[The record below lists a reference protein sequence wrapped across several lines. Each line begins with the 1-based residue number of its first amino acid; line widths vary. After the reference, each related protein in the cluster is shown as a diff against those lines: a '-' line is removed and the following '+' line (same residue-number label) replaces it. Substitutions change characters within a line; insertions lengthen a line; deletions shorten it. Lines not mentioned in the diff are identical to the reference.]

1 MSESNEARAETAPTL
16 PEAPESPESP
26 ELPAERVRGAVRVL
40 VRLRR
45 VMERADTGVTLPQY
59 QLLALV
65 GLRGERSARLA
76 ERLAV
81 RKPTVTAT
89 ADGLVAAGLLER
101 QAEDGDRR
109 VVRLRLTEAGLA
121 AADRAERA
129 LAEAV
134 GPLLAESGD
143 PGALLD
149 LLDAVGEAL
158 DRRAEEHLARKLAP
172 PVAGEQRR

>member
-1 MSESNEARAETAPTL
+1 MSESNEEHAGPAATL
-16 PEAPESPESP
+16 VPGA
-26 ELPAERVRGAVRVL
+26 ELPVERVRAAVRIL

-45 VMERADTGVTLPQY
+45 VMERTDTGVTLTQY

-101 QAEDGDRR
+101 EAEDGDRR
-109 VVRLRLTEAGLA
+109 VVRLRLTEAGMA
-121 AADRAERA
+121 AADQAERA
-129 LAEAV
+129 LAGTI
-134 GPLLAESGD
+134 GPLLASVED
-143 PGALLD
+143 PFALLD
-149 LLDAVGEAL
+149 LLDGVGEAL
-158 DRRAEEHLARKLAP
+158 DERAERQLERHRKHHT
-172 PVAGEQRR
+172 EKDQRHAEKDH

>member
-1 MSESNEARAETAPTL
+1 
-16 PEAPESPESP
+16 
-26 ELPAERVRGAVRVL
+26 VRIL

-101 QAEDGDRR
+101 EAEDGDRR
-109 VVRLRLTEAGLA
+109 VVRLRLTDAGMA
-121 AADRAERA
+121 AADQAEQA
-129 LAEAV
+129 LADAV

-143 PGALLD
+143 PFALLD
-149 LLDAVGEAL
+149 LLDGVGEAL
-158 DRRAEEHLARKLAP
+158 DRRVEARMEHRHKHHGERRDGVQP
-172 PVAGEQRR
+172 TPEPEPVAS

>member
-1 MSESNEARAETAPTL
+1 MSESNEAGVAMAD
-16 PEAPESPESP
+16 AP
-26 ELPAERVRGAVRVL
+26 ELPADRVRGAVRVL

-45 VMERADTGVTLPQY
+45 LMERTDTGLTLPQY
-59 QLLALV
+59 QLLAMV

-101 QAEDGDRR
+101 HAEDGDRR
-109 VVRLRLTEAGLA
+109 VVRLRITDAGLA
-121 AADRAERA
+121 AADRAEQA
-129 LAEAV
+129 LADAV

-143 PGALLD
+143 PAALLD
-149 LLDAVGEAL
+149 LLDAVGRAL
-158 DRRAEEHLARKLAP
+158 DRRAEDHLRHKHVLPAEDGAP
-172 PVAGEQRR
+172 PLS